1 MTQEIRIRGA
11 IEPKFTFLAGAS
23 VEVMR
28 IHKNGVTVNPEMAL
42 DEAAQHVINTLDAHI
57 KNLIQ
62 AEREACAEIAET
74 PVSGEQDDITMQAKD
89 RVAAAIRARGQAS

>member
-1 MTQEIRIRGA
+1 MTQDIRIRGA
-11 IEPKFTFLAGAS
+11 IEPNFTFLAGAS

-62 AEREACAEIAET
+62 AEREACALVCINIANK
-74 PVSGEQDDITMQAKD
+74 PSNVILGVAIDC
-89 RVAAAIRARGQAS
+89 AAAIRARGQA

>member
-1 MTQEIRIRGA
+1 MTQDIRIRGA
-11 IEPKFTFLAGAS
+11 IEPNFTFLAGES

-42 DEAAQHVINTLDAHI
+42 DEAAQHVINALDAHI

-62 AEREACAEIAET
+62 AEREACAKVCDHMAARCN
-74 PVSGEQDDITMQAKD
+74 DI
-89 RVAAAIRARGQAS
+89 RAAALESAAGNIRERGNT

>member
-1 MTQEIRIRGA
+1 MTQDIRIRGA

-62 AEREACAEIAET
+62 AEREACALVCIDIANK
-74 PVSGEQDDITMQAKD
+74 PSNVILG
-89 RVAAAIRARGQAS
+89 VAIDCADAIRARGQAS

>member
-1 MTQEIRIRGA
+1 MTQDICIRGA
-11 IEPKFTFLAGAS
+11 IEPNFTFLAGAS

-62 AEREACAEIAET
+62 AEREACALLCDQL
-74 PVSGEQDDITMQAKD
+74 SDSSRDLRLG
-89 RVAAAIRARGQAS
+89 AAIRART

>member
-1 MTQEIRIRGA
+1 MTQDIRIRGA

-42 DEAAQHVINTLDAHI
+42 DEAALHVINALDDHI

-62 AEREACAEIAET
+62 AEREACALVCINLANK
-74 PVSGEQDDITMQAKD
+74 PSNVILGVAIDC
-89 RVAAAIRARGQAS
+89 AAAIRARGQA